1 MPRWDGRRPSPA
13 LAVALIAL
21 FVALGGSGYAAVKI
35 NGSQIEDRSIAG
47 NKIKRDTLTG
57 TEVRESKLKNIVAR
71 GAATGEAVRSFIF
84 AGSASTAPRN
94 ILFFHGV
101 SINAS
106 CTNGDL
112 EVRVRSIPFK
122 TGQLETASTSTTDS
136 AATAFNERVKAFTD
150 GGAIDILPTQDD
162 NQLGH
167 TEIYRTTGGPVSLYW
182 QAENPA
188 LQWQPGV
195 PALRCLF
202 TGNAVYG
209 GS

>member
-1 MPRWDGRRPSPA
+1 VIA
-13 LAVALIAL
+13 LVAL

-35 NGSQIEDRSIAG
+35 SGSQIEDRSIVG

-57 TEVRESKLKNIVAR
+57 TEVRESKLKSTVAS
-71 GAATGEAVRSFIF
+71 GAARARTERAFTF
-84 AGSASTAPRN
+84 AGPANTPPRN
-94 ILFFHGV
+94 ILSFNGV

-112 EVRVRSIPFK
+112 EVRVRSIPFR
-122 TGQLETASTSTTDS
+122 TGQVQTASTSTTDNG
-136 AATAFNERVKAFTD
+136 ATAFNERVRAFTD
-150 GGAIDILPTQDD
+150 GGAIDLLPTRDD

-167 TEIYRTTGGPVSLYW
+167 TEVFRTTVGAVSIHW

-188 LQWQPGV
+188 LQWAPNV

-202 TGNAVYG
+202 TGNAVHG
-209 GS
+209 G